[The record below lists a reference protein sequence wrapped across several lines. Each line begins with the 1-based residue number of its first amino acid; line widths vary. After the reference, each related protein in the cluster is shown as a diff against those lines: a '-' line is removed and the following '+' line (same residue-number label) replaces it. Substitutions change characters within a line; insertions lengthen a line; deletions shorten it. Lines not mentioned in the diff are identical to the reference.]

1 MEYVRMVL
9 QFSALGCVSNNFF
22 EMFAGILAVTQG
34 DPYHRRALWNLME
47 PEVTSGMDAS
57 MVIKLTLDAF
67 TAEKLLVK
75 KPRSL
80 PTATFCA
87 LLIEQALD
95 MPTMLA
101 ERAEASVASNLLLS
115 SSIKENTSKTIDKN
129 AVTAKKKR
137 VRPEYDEA
145 FTAFWNEYQRA
156 PIKAN
161 AQSKNRAFEQ
171 WKQAVKLETPERLL
185 EAARRAVEQ
194 VKQAKIQDEWCAP
207 LPDAFRW
214 LRDERF
220 TVYLEDHVPV
230 GPRVVNGYT
239 VYE

>member
-1 MEYVRMVL
+1 
-9 QFSALGCVSNNFF
+9 
-22 EMFAGILAVTQG
+22 
-34 DPYHRRALWNLME
+34 ME
-47 PEVTSGMDAS
+47 PEVTSGIDAS
-57 MVIKLTLDAF
+57 MIVKLTLDAF
-67 TAEKLLVK
+67 TAEKLLAK

-87 LLIEQALD
+87 LLIEEALD
-95 MPTMLA
+95 TPSMLA
-101 ERAEASVASNLLLS
+101 ERAEASVASSLLLS
-115 SSIKENTSKTIDKN
+115 SSSKKDLNKTIDKN
-129 AVTAKKKR
+129 AVNAKKKR
-137 VRPEYDEA
+137 VRPQYDEA

-161 AQSKNRAFEQ
+161 AQSKNKAFDQ
-171 WKQAVKLETPERLL
+171 WKEALKLESPERLL

-194 VKQAKIQDEWCAP
+194 IKQAKLQDEWCAP

-230 GPRVVNGYT
+230 GPRMVNGYK
-239 VYE
+239 VYD

>member
-1 MEYVRMVL
+1 
-9 QFSALGCVSNNFF
+9 
-22 EMFAGILAVTQG
+22 
-34 DPYHRRALWNLME
+34 ME
-47 PEVTSGMDAS
+47 PEVTSGIDAS
-57 MVIKLTLDAF
+57 MVVKLTLDAF
-67 TAEKLLVK
+67 TAEKLLAK

-87 LLIEQALD
+87 LLIEEALD
-95 MPTMLA
+95 TPSMLA
-101 ERAEASVASNLLLS
+101 ERAEASVASSLLLS
-115 SSIKENTSKTIDKN
+115 SSSKKDLNKTIDKN
-129 AVTAKKKR
+129 AVNAKKKR
-137 VRPEYDEA
+137 VRPQYDEA

-161 AQSKNRAFEQ
+161 AQSKNKAFDQ
-171 WKQAVKLETPERLL
+171 WKEALKLESPERLL

-194 VKQAKIQDEWCAP
+194 IKQAKLQDEWCAP

-230 GPRVVNGYT
+230 GPRMVNGYK
-239 VYE
+239 VYD

>member
-1 MEYVRMVL
+1 MVL
-9 QFSALGCVSNNFF
+9 QFPGLGCVSKKFVETVFDCTLLAIASLTMGKEPANFCRLPLQPANKSNQMPKPIF
-22 EMFAGILAVTQG
+22 LRLPDGVAQ
-34 DPYHRRALWNLME
+34 
-47 PEVTSGMDAS
+47 
-57 MVIKLTLDAF
+57 
-67 TAEKLLVK
+67 KLLTQ
-75 KPRSL
+75 KPESL
-80 PTATFCA
+80 SLSTFCS
-87 LLIEQALD
+87 LLLEQAVD
-95 MPTMLA
+95 TPVTLA
-101 ERAEASVASNLLLS
+101 ERAKASVASNS
-115 SSIKENTSKTIDKN
+115 SSISINLEEELNTSNQYKLQKS
-129 AVTAKKKR
+129 KKKR

-171 WKQAVKLETPERLL
+171 WKEAVKLETPERLL

-230 GPRVVNGYT
+230 GPRVINGYT